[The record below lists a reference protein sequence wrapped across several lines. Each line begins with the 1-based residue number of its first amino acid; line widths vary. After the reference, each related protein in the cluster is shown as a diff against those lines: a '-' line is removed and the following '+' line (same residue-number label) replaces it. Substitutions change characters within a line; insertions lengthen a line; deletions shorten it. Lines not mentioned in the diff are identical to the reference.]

1 MKNFYISFRTLF
13 KKGRHNDIK
22 ILSLGVGLAM
32 GLVLIAKVCFEL
44 SYDNFYP
51 ESDRIF
57 AIQENFSIG
66 DKSNDGFPCVS
77 GGVAPGMKAE
87 IPGVVAATRCERTGE
102 MVMKTPD
109 NKKYTAIFMLADSCF
124 YDVLPR
130 EMLVGNARETLSRP
144 LYALV
149 SEEMAGKI
157 NPDGADVIGKTFEV
171 QTFPGVQIT
180 VGGVFKD
187 VPKNTHLYYDVLVSL
202 STFKAITGWS
212 KDDQWLGGDSFNAY
226 VLLQP
231 GLSADDM
238 LQPMAEMLDR
248 HVDSKKLKEQGMT
261 YSIFLR
267 PLGELYASSPATKRM
282 AVMLTAIA
290 FAILFAALMNYVLL
304 VISSMVTRSK
314 DVAIHKCYGATGWN
328 ITDMI
333 FSEAFLNLLISV
345 VFSTLLVFGFRRIVE
360 ELLGTSLS
368 SLFTP
373 DTLMILLGVCVLVF
387 LVAGLLPSQLFARI
401 PVALVFR
408 SYTNSRRSWKKAL
421 LFIQFVAV
429 GFLVCLL
436 IVIGW
441 QYSFM
446 VNDNPGYSYERLAFC
461 NLEGVPQS
469 SRKALMDEIRKQGE
483 VEDVTT
489 CYELP
494 AFSGS
499 GDIVYR
505 PGSEDAVA
513 HFRDLYGTNAN
524 FVSLL
529 EMKVIEGQ
537 AFDESYS
544 DSMQLVMVSRQMAT
558 ELANAFQWKDG
569 VVGKKLDIG
578 GHGTGRIGHTV
589 VGVYDDV
596 RMGRI
601 DQEGMV
607 NSAIFFSKRAE
618 QTLVVK
624 FRERNAENLAHINN
638 VIKEFLPDR
647 EINLIDYRFSLT
659 KLYDTSR
666 IFRDSVM
673 AGGIITLIIA
683 LIGLIGYIND
693 ETNRRGKEIAVRK
706 INGATERDIL
716 RLISSDIVWM
726 ALPAILIG
734 AGASWFASEKWLQQ
748 FSEKIPMN
756 AGLFLTGSVVV
767 LAVILL
773 TVVYRTWMVANAN
786 PVLSLKSE

>member
-261 YSIFLR
+261 YNIFLR

-578 GHGTGRIGHTV
+578 GHGTDDPFTV

-624 FRERNAENLAHINN
+624 FRERNAETLAHINN

-756 AGLFLTGSVVV
+756 AGLFATGSVVV

>member
-461 NLEGVPQS
+461 NLEGVSQS

-578 GHGTGRIGHTV
+578 GHGTDDPFTV

-756 AGLFLTGSVVV
+756 AGWFLTGSVVV

>member
-469 SRKALMDEIRKQGE
+469 SRKALMDEILKQGE

-578 GHGTGRIGHTV
+578 GHGTDDPFTV

-756 AGLFLTGSVVV
+756 AGLFATGSVVV

>member
-267 PLGELYASSPATKRM
+267 PFGELYASSPATKRM

-578 GHGTGRIGHTV
+578 GHGTDDPFTV

-756 AGLFLTGSVVV
+756 AGLFATGSVVV

>member
-212 KDDQWLGGDSFNAY
+212 KEDQWLGGDSFNAY

-345 VFSTLLVFGFRRIVE
+345 GLSTLLVFGFRRIVE

-373 DTLMILLGVCVLVF
+373 DTLMILLSVCVLVF

-578 GHGTGRIGHTV
+578 GHGTDDPFTV

-716 RLISSDIVWM
+716 RLISSNIVWM

>member
-124 YDVLPR
+124 FDVLPR

-373 DTLMILLGVCVLVF
+373 DTLMILLSVCVLVF

-469 SRKALMDEIRKQGE
+469 SRKALMDEILKQGE

-505 PGSEDAVA
+505 PGTEDAVA

-578 GHGTGRIGHTV
+578 GHGTDDPFTV

-683 LIGLIGYIND
+683 RIGLIGYIND

-706 INGATERDIL
+706 INGATERDLL

>member
-345 VFSTLLVFGFRRIVE
+345 GLSTLLVFGFRRIVE

-469 SRKALMDEIRKQGE
+469 SRKALMDEILKQGE

-537 AFDESYS
+537 AFDEFYS

-578 GHGTGRIGHTV
+578 GHGTDDPFTV

>member
-124 YDVLPR
+124 FDVLPR

-578 GHGTGRIGHTV
+578 GHGPDDPFTV
-589 VGVYDDV
+589 VGGYDDV

>member
-231 GLSADDM
+231 GLSADDL

-578 GHGTGRIGHTV
+578 GHGTDDPFTV

-756 AGLFLTGSVVV
+756 AGLFATGSVVV

>member
-333 FSEAFLNLLISV
+333 FSETFLNLLISV

-373 DTLMILLGVCVLVF
+373 DTLMI
-387 LVAGLLPSQLFARI
+387 
-401 PVALVFR
+401 
-408 SYTNSRRSWKKAL
+408 
-421 LFIQFVAV
+421 
-429 GFLVCLL
+429 
-436 IVIGW
+436 
-441 QYSFM
+441 
-446 VNDNPGYSYERLAFC
+446 
-461 NLEGVPQS
+461 
-469 SRKALMDEIRKQGE
+469 
-483 VEDVTT
+483 
-489 CYELP
+489 
-494 AFSGS
+494 
-499 GDIVYR
+499 
-505 PGSEDAVA
+505 
-513 HFRDLYGTNAN
+513 
-524 FVSLL
+524 
-529 EMKVIEGQ
+529 
-537 AFDESYS
+537 
-544 DSMQLVMVSRQMAT
+544 
-558 ELANAFQWKDG
+558 
-569 VVGKKLDIG
+569 
-578 GHGTGRIGHTV
+578 
-589 VGVYDDV
+589 
-596 RMGRI
+596 
-601 DQEGMV
+601 
-607 NSAIFFSKRAE
+607 
-618 QTLVVK
+618 
-624 FRERNAENLAHINN
+624 
-638 VIKEFLPDR
+638 LPDR

-756 AGLFLTGSVVV
+756 AGLFATGSVVV

>member
-87 IPGVVAATRCERTGE
+87 IPGIVAATRCERTGE

-469 SRKALMDEIRKQGE
+469 SRKALMDEILKQGE

-578 GHGTGRIGHTV
+578 GHGTDDPFTV

>member
-124 YDVLPR
+124 FDVLPR

-469 SRKALMDEIRKQGE
+469 SRKALMDEILKQGE

-505 PGSEDAVA
+505 PGTEDAVA

-578 GHGTGRIGHTV
+578 GHGTDDPFTV

>member
-102 MVMKTPD
+102 IVMKTPD

-124 YDVLPR
+124 FDVLPR

-469 SRKALMDEIRKQGE
+469 SRKALMDEILKQGE

-578 GHGTGRIGHTV
+578 GHGTDDPFTV

-756 AGLFLTGSVVV
+756 AGLFATGSVVV

>member
-124 YDVLPR
+124 FDVLPR

-171 QTFPGVQIT
+171 QTFPGVQII

-231 GLSADDM
+231 GLSADDL

-578 GHGTGRIGHTV
+578 GHGTDDPFTV

>member
-32 GLVLIAKVCFEL
+32 GLVLIAKVCCEL

-461 NLEGVPQS
+461 NLEGVSQS

-578 GHGTGRIGHTV
+578 GHGTDDPFTV

-693 ETNRRGKEIAVRK
+693 ETNRRGKEIAVRE

>member
-124 YDVLPR
+124 FDVLPR

-345 VFSTLLVFGFRRIVE
+345 GLSTLLVFGFRRIVE

-578 GHGTGRIGHTV
+578 GHGTDDPFTV

>member
-124 YDVLPR
+124 FDVLPR

-373 DTLMILLGVCVLVF
+373 DTLMILLSVCVLVF

-505 PGSEDAVA
+505 PGTEDAVA

-578 GHGTGRIGHTV
+578 GHGTDDPFTV

-756 AGLFLTGSVVV
+756 AGLFATGSVVV

>member
-461 NLEGVPQS
+461 NLEGVSQS

-578 GHGTGRIGHTV
+578 GHGTDDPFTV

-596 RMGRI
+596 RMCRI

>member
-124 YDVLPR
+124 FDVLPR

-345 VFSTLLVFGFRRIVE
+345 VFSTLLVFGFRRTVE

-578 GHGTGRIGHTV
+578 GHGTDDPFTV

>member
-578 GHGTGRIGHTV
+578 GHGTDDPFTV

-683 LIGLIGYIND
+683 LVGLIGYIND

>member
-149 SEEMAGKI
+149 SEEMASKI

-187 VPKNTHLYYDVLVSL
+187 GPKNTHLYYDVLVSL

-231 GLSADDM
+231 GLSADDL

-578 GHGTGRIGHTV
+578 GHGTDDPFTV

-693 ETNRRGKEIAVRK
+693 ETNRRGTEIAVRK

>member
-149 SEEMAGKI
+149 SEEMASKI

-231 GLSADDM
+231 GLSADDL

-345 VFSTLLVFGFRRIVE
+345 GLSTLLVFGFRRIVE

-373 DTLMILLGVCVLVF
+373 DTLMILLSVCVLVF

-578 GHGTGRIGHTV
+578 GHGTDDPFTV

-666 IFRDSVM
+666 IFRNSVM

>member
-461 NLEGVPQS
+461 NLEGVSQS

-578 GHGTGRIGHTV
+578 GHGTDDPFTV

-693 ETNRRGKEIAVRK
+693 ETTRRGKEIAVRK

>member
-149 SEEMAGKI
+149 SEEMASKI

-187 VPKNTHLYYDVLVSL
+187 VPKNTHLDYDVLVSL

-231 GLSADDM
+231 GLSADDL

-345 VFSTLLVFGFRRIVE
+345 GLSTLLVFGFRRIVE

-373 DTLMILLGVCVLVF
+373 DTLMILLSVCVLVF

-578 GHGTGRIGHTV
+578 GHGTDDPFTV

>member
-124 YDVLPR
+124 FDVLPR

-469 SRKALMDEIRKQGE
+469 SRKALMDEILKQGE

-578 GHGTGRIGHTV
+578 GHGTDDPFTV

-756 AGLFLTGSVVV
+756 AGLFATGSVGV

>member
-57 AIQENFSIG
+57 AIQENLSIG

-578 GHGTGRIGHTV
+578 GHGTDDPFTV

>member
-1 MKNFYISFRTLF
+1 MKNLYISFRTLF

-333 FSEAFLNLLISV
+333 FSETFLNLLISV

-578 GHGTGRIGHTV
+578 GHGTDDPFTV

-756 AGLFLTGSVVV
+756 AGLFLTGSVGV

>member
-238 LQPMAEMLDR
+238 LQPMAEMLNR

-261 YSIFLR
+261 YNIFLR

-578 GHGTGRIGHTV
+578 GHGTDDPFTV

-756 AGLFLTGSVVV
+756 AGLFATGSVVV

>member
-1 MKNFYISFRTLF
+1 MKNLYISFRTLF

-345 VFSTLLVFGFRRIVE
+345 GLSTLLVFGFRRIVE

-578 GHGTGRIGHTV
+578 GHGTDDPFTV

-767 LAVILL
+767 LAVILM

>member
-461 NLEGVPQS
+461 NLEGVSQS

-578 GHGTGRIGHTV
+578 GHGTDDPFTV

>member
-149 SEEMAGKI
+149 SEEMASKI

-345 VFSTLLVFGFRRIVE
+345 GLSTLLVFGFRRIVE

-373 DTLMILLGVCVLVF
+373 DTLMILLSVCVLVF

-578 GHGTGRIGHTV
+578 GHGTDDPFTV

>member
-231 GLSADDM
+231 GLSADDL

-345 VFSTLLVFGFRRIVE
+345 GLSTLLVFGFRRIVE

-578 GHGTGRIGHTV
+578 GHGTDDPFTV

-693 ETNRRGKEIAVRK
+693 ETNRRGKEIAERK

-716 RLISSDIVWM
+716 RLVSSDIVWM

>member
-231 GLSADDM
+231 GLSADDL

-345 VFSTLLVFGFRRIVE
+345 GLSTLLVFGFRRIVE

-469 SRKALMDEIRKQGE
+469 SRKALMDEILKQGE

-578 GHGTGRIGHTV
+578 GHGTDDPFTV

>member
-149 SEEMAGKI
+149 SEEMASKI

-231 GLSADDM
+231 GLSADDL

-345 VFSTLLVFGFRRIVE
+345 GLSTLLVFGFRRIVE

-373 DTLMILLGVCVLVF
+373 DTLMILLSVCVLVF

-469 SRKALMDEIRKQGE
+469 SRKALMDEIRKRGE

-578 GHGTGRIGHTV
+578 GHGTDDPFTV

>member
-1 MKNFYISFRTLF
+1 
-13 KKGRHNDIK
+13 
-22 ILSLGVGLAM
+22 
-32 GLVLIAKVCFEL
+32 
-44 SYDNFYP
+44 
-51 ESDRIF
+51 
-57 AIQENFSIG
+57 
-66 DKSNDGFPCVS
+66 
-77 GGVAPGMKAE
+77 
-87 IPGVVAATRCERTGE
+87 
-102 MVMKTPD
+102 
-109 NKKYTAIFMLADSCF
+109 
-124 YDVLPR
+124 
-130 EMLVGNARETLSRP
+130 
-144 LYALV
+144 
-149 SEEMAGKI
+149 
-157 NPDGADVIGKTFEV
+157 
-171 QTFPGVQIT
+171 
-180 VGGVFKD
+180 
-187 VPKNTHLYYDVLVSL
+187 
-202 STFKAITGWS
+202 
-212 KDDQWLGGDSFNAY
+212 
-226 VLLQP
+226 
-231 GLSADDM
+231 
-238 LQPMAEMLDR
+238 
-248 HVDSKKLKEQGMT
+248 
-261 YSIFLR
+261 
-267 PLGELYASSPATKRM
+267 M

-461 NLEGVPQS
+461 NLEGVSQS

-578 GHGTGRIGHTV
+578 GHGTDDPFTV
-589 VGVYDDV
+589 VGVYDD
-596 RMGRI
+596 RTGWARI

>member
-32 GLVLIAKVCFEL
+32 GLVLIAKVCFKL

-461 NLEGVPQS
+461 NLEGVSQS

-578 GHGTGRIGHTV
+578 GHGTDDPFTV

>member
-373 DTLMILLGVCVLVF
+373 DTLMILLSVCVLVF

-578 GHGTGRIGHTV
+578 GHGTDDPFTV

>member
-124 YDVLPR
+124 FDVLPR

-248 HVDSKKLKEQGMT
+248 YVDSKKLKEQGMT

-461 NLEGVPQS
+461 NLGGVPQS

-499 GDIVYR
+499 GDIVYH
-505 PGSEDAVA
+505 PGTEDAVA

-578 GHGTGRIGHTV
+578 GHGTDDPFTV

-647 EINLIDYRFSLT
+647 DINLIDYRFSLT

>member
-124 YDVLPR
+124 FDVLPR

-231 GLSADDM
+231 GLSADDL

-461 NLEGVPQS
+461 NLEGVSQS

-578 GHGTGRIGHTV
+578 GHGTDDPFTV

>member
-149 SEEMAGKI
+149 SEEMASKI

-231 GLSADDM
+231 GLSADDL

-345 VFSTLLVFGFRRIVE
+345 GLSTLLVFGFRRIVE

-373 DTLMILLGVCVLVF
+373 DTLMILLSVCVLVF

-578 GHGTGRIGHTV
+578 GHGTDDPFTV